1 MRFPHFLEEVF
12 ELCDSVTV
20 LRDGRLVG
28 NHRVADLD
36 QKELIRLCRLAAKPV
51 VVATQMLDSM
61 VSAPAPTRA
70 EAGCLRYE
78 LVEDPEDPANFTFVE
93 TWESETHLEAHLET
107 PHLIHA
113 RQRYEELLEGQ
124 LELRKGLEIG

>member
-1 MRFPHFLEEVF
+1 MTDPRPLHVIAMLRAKAGRED
-12 ELCDSVTV
+12 EL
-20 LRDGRLVG
+20 R
-28 NHRVADLD
+28 
-36 QKELIRLCRLAAKPV
+36 ELALGL
-51 VVATQMLDSM
+51 L
-61 VSAPAPTRA
+61 APTRA